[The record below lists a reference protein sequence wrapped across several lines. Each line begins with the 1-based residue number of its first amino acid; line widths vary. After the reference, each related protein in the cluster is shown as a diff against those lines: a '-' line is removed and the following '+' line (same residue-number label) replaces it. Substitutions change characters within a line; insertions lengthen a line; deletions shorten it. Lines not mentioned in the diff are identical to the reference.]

1 MKKSASKRKEANQK
15 VSVDQNWAVFNPNA
29 AGIDLGSREHGV
41 AVPAERDP
49 QNVRRLGTTT
59 PDLEVLAKW
68 LKQCGVTDVAMEA
81 TGVYWIAVY
90 QLLERRGFNGLL
102 VNARQI
108 KNVSGRKSDVLDCQ
122 WIQRLHTYGLLGGSF
137 RPADAYC
144 VVRSLVRYRDEL
156 IAGRTTQIQHMQK
169 ALLQMKIQLRAVL
182 SDICGESG
190 LAIIE
195 AILQGERDPVK
206 LAALAH
212 RRVKSSREQIAKALV
227 GDYRTEH
234 L

>member
-29 AGIDLGSREHGV
+29 AGIDLGSREHWV

-59 PDLEVLAKW
+59 PDLEELAKW
-68 LKQCGVTDVAMEA
+68 LKQCGVTDVALEA

-108 KNVSGRKSDVLDCQ
+108 KNVSGRKSDVLDCH

-137 RPADAYC
+137 RPRES
-144 VVRSLVRYRDEL
+144 VRARGWPT
-156 IAGRTTQIQHMQK
+156 IT
-169 ALLQMKIQLRAVL
+169 
-182 SDICGESG
+182 
-190 LAIIE
+190 
-195 AILQGERDPVK
+195 
-206 LAALAH
+206 
-212 RRVKSSREQIAKALV
+212 
-227 GDYRTEH
+227 
-234 L
+234 